1 MRKTAIYA
9 RKSVFRED
17 SISIETQIERCQSKL
32 SEGESYVIYQDNGY
46 SGKDTD
52 RPDYQRMM
60 RAIKAGRIGKVIVYK
75 LDRISRSMLDF
86 QVMLKQFSEYDVGFI
101 SATESYDT
109 TSIQGRMI
117 ANINMT
123 FAEFEREQIRMRVIH
138 AYESRSEKGYFMGGA
153 IPYGYRRTDTT
164 INGIKTVK
172 FEPDPIEAGEIQLIY
187 SLYSNPSATLNDV
200 LKELAKQGKNF
211 KSRNGKPWNT
221 ARLSE
226 TMRSPV
232 YVKAD
237 YNIYQFYKEQG
248 SIICNPLEQ
257 FDGEHSCYFFKY
269 ENKNRKT
276 WDLKDTKLVIA
287 PHKGIITSDI
297 WLACRRKLLNNH
309 QVKTC
314 KPKNS
319 FLSGK
324 VKCGVCG
331 YAMVIRKSK
340 TKAGR
345 YFVCQGKS
353 ENHCCKAEHKT
364 IYATEF
370 ENMILERIT
379 DKINSLTIIPIQDTQ
394 NEQALKTRELKIKID
409 NIDTDISSLVDK
421 ISEADNLTMQY
432 INQRIQELHNQK
444 SNLQFEIDKIEQHY
458 TDKNTEIKQLKNV
471 MKLWDKLTFED
482 KVGVINLLIKKIV
495 VYPEK
500 TEIQWLL

>member
-9 RKSVFRED
+9 RKSVYRED
-17 SISIETQIERCQSKL
+17 SISIETQIEYCKTKL
-32 SEGESYVIYQDNGY
+32 EGEDYVIYQDNGF

-52 RPDYQRMM
+52 RPDFKRME
-60 RAIKAGRIGKVIVYK
+60 RAIKNGKIGKVIVYK

-86 QVMLKQFSEYDVGFI
+86 QLMLKLFEQYNVGFI
-101 SATESYDT
+101 AATEFYDT
-109 TSIQGRMI
+109 TNPQGKMI

-123 FAEFEREQIRMRVIH
+123 YAQFEREQIKMRVKH
-138 AYESRSEKGYFMGGA
+138 AYESRSEKGFFMGGA
-153 IPYGYRRTDTT
+153 IPYGYKRTDIE
-164 INGIKTVK
+164 INGVKTVK
-172 FEPDPIEAGEIQLIY
+172 FEPEPKEAEEIQLIY
-187 SLYSNPSATLNDV
+187 SLYSNPSYTLNDV
-200 LKELAKQGKNF
+200 LKELARQGKNF
-211 KSRNGKPWNT
+211 KSRNNKPWNT

-226 TMRSPV
+226 VMRSPV

-237 YNIYQFYKEQG
+237 YNIYHFFKEHET
-248 SIICNPLEQ
+248 IICNPIEQ
-257 FDGEHSCYFFKY
+257 FDGEHACYFFKY

-276 WDLKDTKLVIA
+276 WDLKNTKLVIA
-287 PHKGIITSDI
+287 PHKGIISSDT
-297 WLACRRKLLNNH
+297 WLACRKKLLNNH
-309 QVKTC
+309 QIKTC

-319 FLSGK
+319 FLAGK

-444 SNLQFEIDKIEQHY
+444 SNLQLEIDKIEHLH
-458 TDKNTEIKQLKNV
+458 TDNETKIKQLANV
-471 MKLWDKLTFED
+471 MNLWNKLTFDD